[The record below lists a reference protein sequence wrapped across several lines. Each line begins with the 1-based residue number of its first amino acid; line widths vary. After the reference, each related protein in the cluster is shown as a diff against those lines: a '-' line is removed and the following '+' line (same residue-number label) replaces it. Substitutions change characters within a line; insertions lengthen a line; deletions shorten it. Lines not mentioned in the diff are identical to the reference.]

1 MSMDTEEELKKL
13 GVNPVGGQHFI
24 DSERSLEAFI
34 SSCDTSGKTVLEI
47 GAGTGN
53 ITERIDAEKVYTVEK
68 DTVLAEFLEEKFEDE
83 DVEVLNEDFLSMD
96 IPDDVDFILGNIPF
110 EISSDIIKKLGEAQ
124 IPASLIVQEAYAD
137 KIVSGPGESDYGKQ
151 SFRTQLNFLPVK
163 EAIIPASSYI
173 PEPEVDTAVVKL
185 FPNRDRHG
193 IEDVDG
199 FVDFASALFTHPNKK
214 LRNSFVDARHILEV
228 SKEEAKEL
236 RDEFTFSEKRVNN
249 MEISELGE
257 TFQEFNSLKS

>member
-1 MSMDTEEELKKL
+1 MSLNTEEELEKL

-24 DSERSLEAFI
+24 DSERSLEAFL

-53 ITERIDAEKVYTVEK
+53 ITERIDAEKVYAVEK
-68 DTVLAEFLEEKFEDE
+68 DTVLAEHLEERFDE
-83 DVEVLNEDFLSMD
+83 EKVEVVNKDFLSMD

-124 IPASLIVQEAYAD
+124 ILASLIVQDAYAD
-137 KIVSGPGESDYGKQ
+137 KIVSGPGDNDYGKQ

-163 EAIIPASSYI
+163 ENVIPASSYT

-193 IEDVDG
+193 IEDVEE
-199 FVDFASALFTHPNKK
+199 FIDFASALFTHPNKK
-214 LRNSFVDARHILEV
+214 LRNSVVDARHILEV
-228 SKEEAKEL
+228 TKEEAKDL
-236 RDEFTFSEKRVNN
+236 RDELTHSEKRVNR
-249 MEISELGE
+249 MEISELGD
-257 TFQEFNSLKS
+257 TFQEFKSLKS